1 MEACYPDFKG
11 RISLLMFV
19 IVLIL
24 GVLLASP
31 AAASPQGAEV
41 ASVVGQAVIVGA
53 NNERFGASG
62 TEIELQSVA
71 LDEGDVP
78 PAATTITNELG
89 IFQFANVAAGCYIAA
104 GRAPGMSGQSE
115 IFCLPADVMPL
126 RLRIEMQ
133 VEAVVETVEV
143 TASAITIDPTTTSS
157 SGSVGVSTLDN
168 APKANRSVEDVM
180 PLIPG
185 VLRGKAGEINMNGVR
200 ASQSGSR
207 LNNVDITD
215 PVTRTSEIGLP
226 LTVISNV
233 EVLSTPYDAQYGG
246 FAGAMAT
253 VDTKPADMSKF
264 KVDVQNFTPRV
275 RRRDGAIMGIESST
289 PRLTLNIPILKGRF
303 GLLHSTEYQFV
314 RADQEDANL
323 PLLERDIE
331 REALTVFNQFDAR
344 LSDRNRASLVVVV
357 YPEKLNY
364 FGLNAFT
371 PQPSIPDLRRRGT
384 LLVLRDSHEF
394 ESGGLLLTNISYQ
407 DLDSDV
413 KPRTFEP
420 SLMGLDRASGAFFNR
435 QRRNTIRR
443 KISEQYHFAPITS
456 AGKHQLKT
464 GFAAGSESY
473 DGLQTFNPV
482 TWLGTAD
489 RPVSELSFTPPVA
502 PRASSNDAAFF
513 LQDKWFV
520 NEELTL
526 DLGARLERD
535 SIGKQWNPSYR
546 AGFAYAFG
554 GGSRTVMRGGAGL
567 FIDRIS
573 LLVPTF
579 EQLPQRIETSF
590 GVDVEVTSAR
600 HFTPRIDGRIRNAKS
615 LGWNLQLD
623 HEVLNNLFLRVG
635 YQQRRTTR
643 NFLIEPVHGDG
654 MSSVLTLSNSG
665 RDQYREY
672 QTTVRYRLRG
682 TGHITASYVGSSSVG
697 DLNDL
702 GSIYGPTPEALIR
715 PNERGPL
722 PFDVPH
728 RLLTWTEL
736 PMPWGFTA
744 IPVWEIRSGF
754 PHSRVD
760 EERNF
765 VGARNRA
772 GRFPVFN
779 SLDLQ
784 ITKKISFRFKGKNR
798 RFRAGL
804 RLFNLLNSF
813 NPQDVQENLASPSYG
828 TFYRGVKR
836 KIRAVF
842 EIGN

>member
-1 MEACYPDFKG
+1 MFPPV
-11 RISLLMFV
+11 MFV
-19 IVLIL
+19 TVFIL
-24 GVLLASP
+24 AVLLAIPSV
-31 AAASPQGAEV
+31 AFPQEPQRADV
-41 ASVVGQAVIVGA
+41 IGQAVIVGA
-53 NNERFGASG
+53 NDERFGASG
-62 TEIELQSVA
+62 TEIQLQSVSVA
-71 LDEGDVP
+71 EGETP
-78 PAATTITNELG
+78 EAAKTVTNELG
-89 IFQFANVAAGCYIAA
+89 IFRFANVAEGCYIAV
-104 GRAPGMSGQSE
+104 GQAPSMSGQSD
-115 IFCLPADVMPL
+115 IFCLPADEMPV
-126 RLRIEMQ
+126 RIRIEMQ

-143 TASAITIDPTTTSS
+143 TAAAITIDPTTTSS
-157 SGSVGVSTLDN
+157 SGSVGTSTLDN

-200 ASQSGSR
+200 ASQSGSQ

-253 VDTKPADMSKF
+253 IETKP
-264 KVDVQNFTPRV
+264 VDLSEFRVDFQNFTPRI

-289 PRLTLNIPILKGRF
+289 PRLTMHIPISKGRF

-323 PLLERDIE
+323 PLLERDVE

-344 LSDRNRASLVVVV
+344 LSDRNRASLTVVV
-357 YPEKLNY
+357 YPEKLNF

-371 PQPSIPDLRRRGT
+371 PQTSTPDLRRRGT

-394 ESGGLLLTNISYQ
+394 ESGGLLLTNVSYQ

-420 SLMGLDRASGAFFNR
+420 SFIGLDRASGAFFNR
-435 QRRNTIRR
+435 QSRNTIRR
-443 KISEQYHFAPITS
+443 RLSEQYHFAPITS

-464 GFAAGSESY
+464 GFTVGSESY
-473 DGLQTFNPV
+473 NGLQTFNPV

-489 RPVSELSFTPPVA
+489 RSVSESRFTA
-502 PRASSNDAAFF
+502 PAALRANLNDAALFV
-513 LQDKWFV
+513 QDKWSV
-520 NEELTL
+520 SEHLTL
-526 DLGARLERD
+526 DLGARMERD
-535 SIGKQWNPSYR
+535 SIGRQWNPSYR

-554 GGSRTVMRGGAGL
+554 GGSRTVIRGGAGL

-579 EQLPQRIETSF
+579 EQLPVRTESLF
-590 GVDVEVTSAR
+590 GAGGEITSAR
-600 HFTPRIDGRIRNAKS
+600 RFTPEIDGRIRNAKS

-623 HEVLNNLFLRVG
+623 HEVVNNLFLRAG

-643 NFLIEPVHGDG
+643 NFLIDPIYGDET
-654 MSSVLTLSNSG
+654 SSALRLSNGG

-672 QTTVRYRLRG
+672 QATVRYRLRG
-682 TGHITASYVGSSSVG
+682 TGHITTSYVRSSSVG

-702 GSIYGPTPEALIR
+702 GSIYGPTPAALVR
-715 PNERGPL
+715 PNERAPL
-722 PFDVPH
+722 RFDVPH
-728 RLLTWTEL
+728 RLLTWTEVAI
-736 PMPWGFTA
+736 PWGFTA

-754 PHSRVD
+754 PHSTID
-760 EERNF
+760 EARNF

-779 SLDLQ
+779 ALDFQ
-784 ITKKISFRFKGKNR
+784 ITKKVAFRFKGKER

-804 RLFNLLNSF
+804 RLFNLLNNF
-813 NPQDVQENLASPSYG
+813 NPQDVQENLASPYYG

-842 EIGN
+842 ELGN

>member
-1 MEACYPDFKG
+1 
-11 RISLLMFV
+11 MFV
-19 IVLIL
+19 ITLIL
-24 GVLLASP
+24 AVLLAIP
-31 AAASPQGAEV
+31 AGALPQAAEAV
-41 ASVVGQAVIVGA
+41 SVIGQAVFVGA
-53 NNERFGASG
+53 GGERFGASG
-62 TEIELQSVA
+62 AEIELQSVA
-71 LDEGDVP
+71 LAEGKAP
-78 PAATTITNELG
+78 QAAKTVTNELG
-89 IFQFANVAAGCYIAA
+89 IFQFKNVAQGCYIAL
-104 GRAPGMSGQSE
+104 GRAPGMKGQSE
-115 IFCLPADVMPL
+115 IVCLPADEMPP
-126 RLRIEMQ
+126 RIRIEMQ
-133 VEAVVETVEV
+133 VEAVIETVEV

-168 APKANRSVEDVM
+168 APNPNRSVEDVM

-200 ASQSGSR
+200 ASQSGSQ
-207 LNNVDITD
+207 LNHVDITD

-233 EVLSTPYDAQYGG
+233 EVISTPYDAQYGG

-253 VDTKPADMSKF
+253 VETKPANMSDF
-264 KVDVQNFTPRV
+264 RFDLQNFTPRV

-289 PRLTLNIPILKGRF
+289 PRLTLNIPIVKGRL

-323 PLLERDIE
+323 PLLERDVE

-344 LSDRNRASLVVVV
+344 LSARNRASLGVVV

-364 FGLNAFT
+364 FGLDAFT
-371 PQPSIPDLRRRGT
+371 PQASTPDLRRRGT

-420 SLMGLDRASGAFFNR
+420 AFIGLDRASGAFFNR
-435 QRRNTIRR
+435 QSRNTIRR
-443 KISEQYHFAPITS
+443 RLSEQYHFAPITS

-464 GFAAGSESY
+464 GFTAGSESY
-473 DGLQTFNPV
+473 HGLQTFNPV
-482 TWLGTAD
+482 TWLGMAA
-489 RPVSELSFTPPVA
+489 RPVSELRFTPPA
-502 PRASSNDAAFF
+502 ALRAGLNDAAFF
-513 LQDKWFV
+513 LQDKWFAS
-520 NEELTL
+520 EALTL

-554 GGSRTVMRGGAGL
+554 GGSRTVLRGGAGL

-579 EQLPQRIETSF
+579 EQLPQRTETRF
-590 GVDVEVTSAR
+590 GVDGEVASVR
-600 HFTPRIDGRIRNAKS
+600 RFTPRIDGRIRNAKS

-623 HEVLNNLFLRVG
+623 HEVVNNLFLRVG

-643 NFLIEPVHGDG
+643 NFLIEPLFGDEAG
-654 MSSVLTLSNSG
+654 SLLTLSNRG
-665 RDQYREY
+665 RDQYKEY
-672 QTTVRYRLRG
+672 QATARYRLRG
-682 TGHITASYVGSSSVG
+682 TGHITTSYVRSSSVG

-702 GSIYGPTPEALIR
+702 GSIYGPTPEALTR
-715 PNERGPL
+715 PNERAPL

-728 RLLTWTEL
+728 RLLTWTEF

-754 PHSRVD
+754 PHSTVD
-760 EERNF
+760 EERTF

-779 SLDLQ
+779 ALDIQ
-784 ITKKISFRFKGKNR
+784 VTKEISFRFKGKNR

-804 RLFNLLNSF
+804 RLFNLLNTF
-813 NPQDVQENLASPSYG
+813 NPQDVQENMASPYYG

>member
-1 MEACYPDFKG
+1 
-11 RISLLMFV
+11 MFV
-19 IVLIL
+19 IALIL
-24 GVLLASP
+24 AVLLAIP
-31 AAASPQGAEV
+31 AGALPQEAEAV
-41 ASVVGQAVIVGA
+41 NVVGQAVFVGA
-53 NNERFGASG
+53 GGERFGASG
-62 TEIELQSVA
+62 AEIELQSVA
-71 LDEGDVP
+71 LAEGEAP
-78 PAATTITNELG
+78 QAAKTTTNELG
-89 IFQFANVAAGCYIAA
+89 IFQFKNVAQGCYIAV
-104 GRAPGMSGQSE
+104 GRAPGMKGQSE
-115 IFCLPADVMPL
+115 IVCLPADEMPL
-126 RLRIEMQ
+126 RIRIEMQ

-143 TASAITIDPTTTSS
+143 TAAAITIDPTTTSS
-157 SGSVGVSTLDN
+157 SGSVGGSTIDN
-168 APKANRSVEDVM
+168 APSPNRSVEDVM

-207 LNNVDITD
+207 LNHVDITD

-233 EVLSTPYDAQYGG
+233 EVISTPYDAQYGG

-253 VDTKPADMSKF
+253 VETKPANMSDF
-264 KVDVQNFTPRV
+264 RFDLQNFTPRV

-289 PRLTLNIPILKGRF
+289 PRLTLNIPIVKGRL

-323 PLLERDIE
+323 PLLERDVE

-344 LSDRNRASLVVVV
+344 LSDRNRASLGVVV

-364 FGLNAFT
+364 FGLDAFT
-371 PQPSIPDLRRRGT
+371 PQASTPDLRRRGT

-394 ESGGLLLTNISYQ
+394 EAGGLLLTNISYQ

-420 SLMGLDRASGAFFNR
+420 SFIGLDRASGAFFNR
-435 QRRNTIRR
+435 QSRNTIRR
-443 KISEQYHFAPITS
+443 RLSEQYHFAPITS

-464 GFAAGSESY
+464 GFTAGSESY
-473 DGLQTFNPV
+473 HGLQTFNPV
-482 TWLGTAD
+482 TWLGTAE
-489 RPVSELSFTPPVA
+489 RPVSELRFTPPA
-502 PRASSNDAAFF
+502 ALHAGLNDAAFF

-520 NEELTL
+520 SEELTL

-554 GGSRTVMRGGAGL
+554 GGSRTVIRGGAGL

-579 EQLPQRIETSF
+579 EQLPQRTETRF
-590 GVDVEVTSAR
+590 GVDGEVTSAR

-623 HEVLNNLFLRVG
+623 HEVVNNLFLRAG

-643 NFLIEPVHGDG
+643 NFLIEPLFGDDAN
-654 MSSVLTLSNSG
+654 SFLRLSNGG
-665 RDQYREY
+665 RDQYKEY
-672 QTTVRYRLRG
+672 QATVRYRLRG
-682 TGHITASYVGSSSVG
+682 TGHITTSYVRSSSVG

-715 PNERGPL
+715 PNERAPL

-728 RLLTWTEL
+728 RLLTWTAF

-754 PHSRVD
+754 PHSTVD
-760 EERNF
+760 EERTF

-779 SLDLQ
+779 ALDVQ
-784 ITKKISFRFKGKNR
+784 ATKEFSFRFRGKDR

-813 NPQDVQENLASPSYG
+813 NPQDLQENLASPYYG